1 MAVNNIVVGFITTY
15 AISAYHHSPLM
26 LWVWIP
32 LRWGIL
38 DTTLCDKVCQWLAT
52 DQWFSSGTPV
62 SSTNKS
68 YLHNITKE
76 LLKVQLNTIT
86 LTYNVF
92 DVKLPDN
99 FQNQETVVWYLT
111 IPLLDIWQYHSLIS
125 DNTTPWYWQYH
136 SLISDNTTPWY
147 LTIPLLDTDSTT
159 PWYLTIP
166 LLDIWEK
173 NVRISDKKKWIFMFV
188 NIYFINPGK

>member
-125 DNTTPWYWQYH
+125 DNTTPWYLTIPLLDIWQYH
-136 SLISDNTTPWY
+136 SLI
-147 LTIPLLDTDSTT
+147 LTV
-159 PWYLTIP
+159 P

>member
-1 MAVNNIVVGFITTY
+1 MAVNNIVAGFITTY

-38 DTTLCDKVCQWLAT
+38 DTTLCKWLAT
-52 DQWFSSGTPV
+52 DQWFSSGSLV
-62 SSTNKS
+62 SSTNKID
-68 YLHNITKE
+68 LHNITKE

-99 FQNQETVVWYLT
+99 FQNQETVVWY
-111 IPLLDIWQYHSLIS
+111 WQYHSLIS

-147 LTIPLLDTDSTT
+147 LTIPLLDNWQYHSLISEKKMLEFLIKKMNFHVCK
-159 PWYLTIP
+159 YIFYQSRKI
-166 LLDIWEK
+166 DIHL
-173 NVRISDKKKWIFMFV
+173 VVCAQWILFSSV
-188 NIYFINPGK
+188 D